1 MVWIAGRV
9 TARYHIEM
17 HKNYLV
23 LGLLILSFLGIADS
37 WYLASKALF
46 GGELACS
53 IKGLDGCNQ
62 VAQSVYSH
70 LFGIPL
76 GIYGVIFY
84 SLLFIL
90 AALITIVPIRLA
102 HDALAG
108 LGIIGLIASIF
119 FVGIQVF
126 LIKALCIYCLG
137 SAVISLLACILAIL
151 LWKRYT
157 APLPL
162 VG

>member
-1 MVWIAGRV
+1 
-9 TARYHIEM
+9 M

-23 LGLLILSFLGIADS
+23 LGLLVLSFLGIADS

-46 GGELACS
+46 GGQLVCN

-76 GIYGVIFY
+76 GLYGVVFY
-84 SLLFIL
+84 SLLFIFT
-90 AALITIVPIRLA
+90 ALITTVSIKYA
-102 HDALAG
+102 HDILAG
-108 LGIIGLIASIF
+108 LGIIGLIASLF

-126 LIKALCIYCLG
+126 LIKAVCIYCLASG
-137 SAVISLLACILAIL
+137 IISLGACVITVV
-151 LWKRYT
+151 LWKRYGT
-157 APLPL
+157 KISKKPSVVTIPGL
-162 VG
+162 